1 MPGSTVLHYL
11 PEFAETHVHWV
22 NDDIQLSP
30 PLLPPSLPALNLSQ
44 HQVFSNEL
52 ALWNRWPKYWS
63 FSFGMSP
70 SNKYS
75 RLISFRIDWFALLA
89 VQVTLKSLFQHHSSK
104 VSIPQCLA
112 FFIAQLS
119 HLYKATGKIITLTIW
134 TFVGKVISLFFNT
147 LSRASLIAQSVKNLP
162 TMQETQVRFLGLED
176 SLEKE
181 MAINSSIL
189 AWRIPWIEEL
199 GKLLSM
205 RSQESDMTYWLNH
218 HHVCHS
224 FSSNCF

>member
-1 MPGSTVLHYL
+1 M
-11 PEFAETHVHWV
+11 
-22 NDDIQLSP
+22 
-30 PLLPPSLPALNLSQ
+30 
-44 HQVFSNEL
+44 
-52 ALWNRWPKYWS
+52 
-63 FSFGMSP
+63 
-70 SNKYS
+70 
-75 RLISFRIDWFALLA
+75 
-89 VQVTLKSLFQHHSSK
+89 TLKSLFQHHSSK

-205 RSQESDMTYWLNH
+205 RSQESDMTY
-218 HHVCHS
+218 
-224 FSSNCF
+224 